1 MKAVIQRVSKAHVT
15 VKDKLV
21 SEIGNGLMILIGIKK
36 GDKENHAKELAEK
49 CANLRIFED
58 SDGKFNLSI
67 KDVNG
72 NALVVSQFTLLAD
85 TAHGRRP
92 SFTDAE
98 GPVNAKKL
106 YEYFISTL
114 NSLGIPTKGG
124 IFGERMLVSL
134 ENRGPVTI
142 IMEE

>member
-1 MKAVIQRVSKAHVT
+1 MKAVIQRVSKAGVT

-21 SEIGNGLMILIGIKK
+21 SEIGNGLVILLGIKK
-36 GDKENHAKELAEK
+36 GDKEKHAKELAEK
-49 CANLRIFED
+49 CVNLRIFED
-58 SDGKFNLSI
+58 NNGKFNLSI

-72 NALVVSQFTLLAD
+72 SVLVVSQFTLLAD
-85 TAHGRRP
+85 TSHGRRP
-92 SFTDAE
+92 SFTEAE
-98 GPVNAKKL
+98 GPEEAKKL

-114 NSLGIPTKGG
+114 NSLGISTKGG
-124 IFGERMLVSL
+124 VFGEQMLVSL